1 MEKEAILKDKNAE
14 VEQYREQIDEMLR
27 SKQRLMHSHNEDL
40 EERDAM
46 IERMK
51 ISNEELHSK
60 KEKA

>member
-46 IERMK
+46 IKRMK
-51 ISNEELHSK
+51 ISNEELQAK
-60 KEKA
+60 KDKA

>member
-51 ISNEELHSK
+51 ISNEELQAK
-60 KEKA
+60 KDKA